1 MIIQEYQT
9 KEQLD
14 IARQNFFSKLF
25 SKVIFQNKIVST
37 VLNNVSKQLI
47 KFQKELDNQL
57 NHDV

>member
-9 KEQLD
+9 TEQLD

-25 SKVIFQNKIVST
+25 SKVIFQNRIVST
-37 VLNNVSKQLI
+37 VLNNVSKQFI